1 MKFPESLNQLVKGQE
16 GKDKF
21 NLKNNQVKKV
31 NTLLLLAVAGV
42 LIMIFA
48 GVFSSQSDSSPGVS
62 NQQSDVE
69 IEEASYSSSIEAQE
83 KALSTHLEQ
92 VLGQVA
98 GVGELVVTVNLLST
112 SEQELAIN
120 TSAIVKT
127 TEEKDQT
134 GGSRIITEKNEN
146 GELVLVK
153 TSQGGQ
159 EQPVIIKQYKPEVQG
174 VLVVAEGAREI
185 KIKAEIIRAVETLL
199 NIPAHKV
206 HVVRK
211 ESR

>member
-1 MKFPESLNQLVKGQE
+1 MKFPESLNQLIKGQE

-21 NLKNNQVKKV
+21 NLKNNQLKKV
-31 NTLLLLAVAGV
+31 NTLLLLAAAGV
-42 LIMIFA
+42 LIMMFA
-48 GVFSSQSDSSPGVS
+48 AFFNNQTAPSPDVS
-62 NQQSDVE
+62 GQQSNIE
-69 IEEASYSSSIEAQE
+69 IDEASYSSPIEAQE
-83 KALSTHLEQ
+83 VALSGHLEQ

-112 SEQELAIN
+112 SEQELAVN

-127 TEEKDQT
+127 TEENDQT
-134 GGSRIITEKNEN
+134 GGTRIITEKNEN
-146 GELVLVK
+146 GQLVLVK
-153 TSQGGQ
+153 TAQGGQ

-174 VLVVAEGAREI
+174 VLVVAEGARDI
-185 KIKAEIIRAVETLL
+185 KTKAEIIRGVETLL

-206 HVVRK
+206 HVVSK